1 MGGRASAGRTPGRT
15 LGPCTRVCSRDQG
28 GVRITNVDLFGQ
40 VVLCHPHRH
49 CRQSPRMS
57 WCGGGGGGG
66 EGCETLLSPEPK
78 PWQRGQ
84 GQTRPGDRDWGLAAH
99 MPLSG
104 PAPPGKPLTPMG
116 PECGARGGG
125 SIEDMGQGQPLE
137 PPPPPQGWAAP
148 AAPLGSVSGVRAL
161 ATGCTPVT
169 LHSRGPS
176 LRSRSNGTV
185 PRAALP
191 PLHKHLVCLRTYR
204 PGSTFGF

>member
-1 MGGRASAGRTPGRT
+1 MLQGPRRSPHHQRGLIWTSRPVSPPQT
-15 LGPCTRVCSRDQG
+15 LSSKP
-28 GVRITNVDLFGQ
+28 TNVLVWRGWG
-40 VVLCHPHRH
+40 R
-49 CRQSPRMS
+49 
-57 WCGGGGGGG
+57 G